1 MKSYQLEFK
10 QRLPISINEA
20 WQFFSSP
27 LNLEK
32 ITPKEMAFEVTS
44 NKEAALTMY
53 AGLIVTYKVTP
64 LFGLKLNWVTEIT
77 HMVEG
82 KYFVDEQ
89 RFGPYR
95 FWHHEHHFKEIEGGV
110 EMRDLLTYGMPF
122 GVLGHAVNKLMVAN
136 KIQQIFAFRNEKV
149 KELFGN
155 YSTPATYAEP

>member
-32 ITPKEMAFEVTS
+32 ITPKEMSFEVTS

-53 AGLIVTYKVTP
+53 AGLIVTYKVTR